1 MATTKTSK
9 QPAKKTTSA
18 TKTAA
23 KKTTARATKVP
34 AKKAA
39 KKATAKKA
47 TAKVAKKT
55 ATVRKPVEVKA
66 RKSTAPAKPGSF
78 GRLADSA
85 KAFASQAVSTAGAL
99 TNEVAQTATSLGS
112 AAKTKAQSSVTRSKD
127 FIRNRPGEAAGLAAA
142 GLTVAAAVLGRKRV
156 GSLAKAAAV
165 TGLAAKATQVAGK
178 AGKLLKDVRS
188 KL

>member
-23 KKTTARATKVP
+23 KKTTARATKAP
-34 AKKAA
+34 AKKVA
-39 KKATAKKA
+39 KKTTAKA
-47 TAKVAKKT
+47 AKKT

-66 RKSTAPAKPGSF
+66 RKATAATKPGSF

-85 KAFASQAVSTAGAL
+85 KALASQAVSTAGAL
-99 TNEVAQTATSLGS
+99 THEVAQTATSLGS

-127 FIRNRPGEAAGLAAA
+127 FIRNHPGEAAGLAAA

-165 TGLAAKATQVAGK
+165 TGLASKATQVAGK